1 MSRVPVEKRR
11 YKPSYSIS
19 VRLGLDTIAR
29 RVEPRDQFERQA
41 IRWIA
46 EMRRWHMTRVQPPAH
61 ARYVKCK
68 KSRKAA

>member
-1 MSRVPVEKRR
+1 
-11 YKPSYSIS
+11 
-19 VRLGLDTIAR
+19 
-29 RVEPRDQFERQA
+29 VEPRDQFERQA

-46 EMRRWHMTRVQPPAH
+46 EMRKWHMTRVQPPAH

>member
-46 EMRRWHMTRVQPPAH
+46 EMRRWHMTRVQPPAR
-61 ARYVKCK
+61 AVYEKRR
-68 KSRKAA
+68 KSTAA